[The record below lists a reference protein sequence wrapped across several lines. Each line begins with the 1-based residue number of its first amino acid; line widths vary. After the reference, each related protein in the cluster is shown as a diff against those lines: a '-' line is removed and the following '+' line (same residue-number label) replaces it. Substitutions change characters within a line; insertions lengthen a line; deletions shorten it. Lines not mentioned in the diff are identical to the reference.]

1 MALSTQRLFFGFTI
15 IIGILSISADA
26 ARPCK
31 TLFISSYSYY
41 SFNPRNPN
49 PNPNP
54 NPIPNLNNPSSTTSF
69 FIFTEIRQ
77 FNPHRPEFLFDGPGF
92 PAVDVEIEEQQPRIR
107 PSQQRSIFGYGGY
120 DFSSLRDRTKDIL
133 SVVVALLF
141 GVGCGAL
148 TAVTMYLVWTLF
160 ASRNDYR
167 NYGEFSDGDD
177 DDNDED
183 DVVSPK
189 KMGYEKISAKDAA

>member
-1 MALSTQRLFFGFTI
+1 MASSTQRLLFGFTI
-15 IIGILSISADA
+15 FIGILSIPAA

-31 TLFISSYSYY
+31 TLFISFYSI

-49 PNPNP
+49 PNH
-54 NPIPNLNNPSSTTSF
+54 NLNNPSSTTGYVT
-69 FIFTEIRQ
+69 IFTEIRQ
-77 FNPHRPEFLFDGPGF
+77 FNPRRPQFFFDRPAF
-92 PAVDVEIEEQQPRIR
+92 PTFVDVNEVNNEPLIR
-107 PSQQRSIFGYGGY
+107 PAQQRSVFGYGGY

-160 ASRNDYR
+160 AGRYNYR
-167 NYGEFSDGDD
+167 NSTYDEFSDGDD
-177 DDNDED
+177 DDNNDED
-183 DVVSPK
+183 DVFSPK
-189 KMGYEKISAKDAA
+189 KMGYEKIPAKEAA